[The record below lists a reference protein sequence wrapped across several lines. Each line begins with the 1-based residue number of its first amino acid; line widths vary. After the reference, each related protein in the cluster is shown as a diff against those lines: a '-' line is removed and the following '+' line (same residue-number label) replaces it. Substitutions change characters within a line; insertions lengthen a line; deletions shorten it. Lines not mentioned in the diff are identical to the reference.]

1 MMHRWSQESV
11 YLLQMQSMSSQS
23 PPLLLHLIL
32 PINGLSLFPS
42 LLTLF
47 GDRIL
52 IALGRKCL
60 YISKTPEMIKFQH
73 FYTQIQALP
82 FGITFYGT
90 RSFITFAA
98 IFKVTSLIASA
109 LVFLLGWS
117 ASK

>member
-1 MMHRWSQESV
+1 
-11 YLLQMQSMSSQS
+11 MSSLWQHQS
-23 PPLLLHLIL
+23 PHLIL
-32 PINGLSLFPS
+32 PTNGLSLFPDISFPRLAYS
-42 LLTLF
+42 LRLLLLPLSPA
-47 GDRIL
+47 DRIL
-52 IALGRKCL
+52 VTVGRQSL
-60 YISKTPEMIKFQH
+60 YISKTPEMIKYQH

-98 IFKVTSLIASA
+98 IFKVTSLVGSV